1 MFTTEDDYT
10 RAIKGASI
18 HAQEKA
24 NKKKTFISKVFSLT
38 TLALLG
44 YVGFNY
50 YDGNE
55 LKFSKTLPALA
66 LNQPNII
73 NATYTPIELPE
84 SVQMEENK
92 EDDIDESL
100 VVEEEQHKIVKDD
113 YLIALDNM
121 EVDVLED
128 NQVNENEIVSPINEK
143 AVSLA
148 QVNLS
153 TQINDIVD
161 EAIADNSTYT
171 KELKKE
177 ISPKAQKNNT
187 IKSRVVV
194 VKKGDTLA
202 SLSKKFYG
210 NPLQYK
216 KIIASNSNLFQKS
229 NIIYEGQK
237 IKLPY

>member
-1 MFTTEDDYT
+1 MFTKEDDYT

-24 NKKKTFISKVFSLT
+24 EKKKTFISKVFSLT

-55 LKFSKTLPALA
+55 LKFSKTLPELA
-66 LNQPNII
+66 LNQPSVIH
-73 NATYTPIELPE
+73 ATYTPIKLPE
-84 SVQMEENK
+84 SVQL
-92 EDDIDESL
+92 EDDVDASL
-100 VVEEEQHKIVKDD
+100 VLEEEQQKIAQDD
-113 YLIALDNM
+113 YLVALDNM
-121 EVDVLED
+121 EVDILDD
-128 NQVNENEIVSPINEK
+128 NQADASNLPSTANEK
-143 AVSLA
+143 AVSIA

-153 TQINDIVD
+153 KQISSIVD

-171 KELKKE
+171 TELKKE
-177 ISPKAQKNNT
+177 ISPKSQKT
-187 IKSRVVV
+187 DSIKSRVVV

-216 KIIASNSNLFQKS
+216 KIIASNSNLFQHS
-229 NIIYEGQK
+229 HTIYEGQK

>member
-1 MFTTEDDYT
+1 MFTREDDYT

-18 HAQEKA
+18 HAQEKES
-24 NKKKTFISKVFSLT
+24 KKKTFITKMFSLT
-38 TLALLG
+38 TFALLG

-50 YDGNE
+50 YDNNE
-55 LKFSKTLPALA
+55 LKFSRNLPALA
-66 LNQPNII
+66 LNQPTVI
-73 NATYTPIELPE
+73 NATYSPIELPE
-84 SVQMEENK
+84 SVQVEENS
-92 EDDIDESL
+92 ENEVDESL
-100 VVEEEQHKIVKDD
+100 IVKDD
-113 YLIALDNM
+113 YLIALDDM
-121 EVDVLED
+121 EIDILED
-128 NQVNENEIVSPINEK
+128 NRPNENEIVTAPDTK

-148 QVNLS
+148 QTNLS
-153 TQINDIVD
+153 TQINSIVD

-210 NPLQYK
+210 NPLKYK
-216 KIIASNSNLFQKS
+216 KINASNSNLFQES